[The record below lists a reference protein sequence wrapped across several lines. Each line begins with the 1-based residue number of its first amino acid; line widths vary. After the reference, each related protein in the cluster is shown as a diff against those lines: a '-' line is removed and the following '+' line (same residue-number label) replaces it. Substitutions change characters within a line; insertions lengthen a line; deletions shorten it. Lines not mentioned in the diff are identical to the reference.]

1 MIMIKNTYQTVTQE
15 DKQAVEVVMKYF
27 IEVEEVL

>member
-1 MIMIKNTYQTVTQE
+1 MIKNTYQTVTQE